1 MHRGIQ
7 IRDGMR
13 LHPGTLPTREQ
24 RIANPT
30 SNKQV
35 IYNGLLETFEGNETA
50 VYGVMCAL
58 MAESGCDPT
67 ATEATGKWGISA
79 A

>member
-1 MHRGIQ
+1 M
-7 IRDGMR
+7 
-13 LHPGTLPTREQ
+13 
-24 RIANPT
+24 ANPT

-79 A
+79 VDYTAKVNAVAVTKEAGWNGSGS